1 MTIYLASGNEHKK
14 EEFARIFSNHSIVL
28 PHEAGI
34 LFNPEETGSTF
45 LDNALIKARALH
57 SYVHLPVIA
66 DDSGLCIDA
75 LDGRPGIYSARYGS
89 VNGTVLSAAEKN
101 ERILHEMC
109 GKKQRTCRFVC
120 ALVLLLAEDRFYCVQ
135 ETFEGQITE
144 QAQGIH
150 GFGYDPIVYIPSLQ
164 KTVAELTSEEKN
176 QFSHRGKAGRRLAS
190 LVELNLD
197 MV

>member
-14 EEFARIFSNHSIVL
+14 EEFAQIFSDHSIVL
-28 PHEAGI
+28 PYEAGI
-34 LFNPEETGSTF
+34 AFDPEEIGKTF
-45 LDNALIKARALH
+45 LDNALIKARALY
-57 SYVHLPVIA
+57 SCVHMPVIA

-120 ALVLLLAEDRFYCVQ
+120 ALVLLFTEDRFYCVQ
-135 ETFEGQITE
+135 ETFEGCIAE

-164 KTVAELTSEEKN
+164 KTVAELTSEEKK
-176 QFSHRGKAGRRLAS
+176 QFSHRGKAGRKLAS
-190 LVELNLD
+190 LFVQHSD
-197 MV
+197 RR